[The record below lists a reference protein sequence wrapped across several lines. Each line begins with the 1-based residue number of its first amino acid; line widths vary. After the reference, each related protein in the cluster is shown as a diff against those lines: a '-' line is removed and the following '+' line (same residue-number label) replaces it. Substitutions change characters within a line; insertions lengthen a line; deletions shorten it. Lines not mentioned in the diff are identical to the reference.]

1 MISCHELIFSLQF
14 STFFPHLV
22 AFFPTL
28 VSQIFPTLDVR
39 MGPAISLHL
48 GQMSAPVG
56 NAVFSVFCLKYLVP
70 LLASVQHI
78 SRSGQSRV
86 RAEVRFLL
94 QRLFKFRTDTVSIPV
109 TSAGGFMLPS
119 G

>member
-1 MISCHELIFSLQF
+1 
-14 STFFPHLV
+14 
-22 AFFPTL
+22 
-28 VSQIFPTLDVR
+28 
-39 MGPAISLHL
+39 MGPAICVHL
-48 GQMSAPVG
+48 GLISAPVG

-86 RAEVRFLL
+86 RVEVQFLL
-94 QRLFKFRTDTVSIPV
+94 QRLYKFRTDTVTVTTPV